1 MYSFRVFEL
10 NKYVKD
16 PKFTMLY
23 TGDFVFD
30 QEVEVSLNELVEENE
45 TRFSLVY
52 YDNTCDVYDVDA
64 AEEAEE
70 PAIGIMWLPIV

>member
-10 NKYVKD
+10 SKYAKD

-23 TGDFVFD
+23 TGNFVFD
-30 QEVEVSLNELVEENE
+30 QEVDVSLNELVEENG

-52 YDNTCDVYDVDA
+52 YDNTCEVYDGGA

-70 PAIGIMWLPIV
+70 PGIGIMWLPVV

>member
-10 NKYVKD
+10 SKYAKD

-23 TGDFVFD
+23 TGNFVFD

-45 TRFSLVY
+45 TCFSLVY
-52 YDNTCDVYDVDA
+52 YDNTCDDYDVDA

-70 PAIGIMWLPIV
+70 PAIGIM